1 MTRCL
6 ITYEVIISITIALI
20 LLPLNFGFVALLAV
34 SAGLTAAA
42 WELRA

>member
-6 ITYEVIISITIALI
+6 ITYEVIISITTALI
-20 LLPLNFGFVALLAV
+20 LLPLNFGFAAVLAV
-34 SAGLTAAA
+34 LAGLTATV

>member
-6 ITYEVIISITIALI
+6 TTYEVIIPITIALI
-20 LLPLNFGFVALLAV
+20 LLPVNFGFAAILAV
-34 SAGLTAAA
+34 LAGLTATA

>member
-6 ITYEVIISITIALI
+6 ITYEVIVPITIALI
-20 LLPLNFGFVALLAV
+20 LLPLNFGFAALLAV
-34 SAGLTAAA
+34 LAGLSATA

>member
-20 LLPLNFGFVALLAV
+20 LLPLNFGFAVLLAV
-34 SAGLTAAA
+34 LAGLTATA